1 MAKTKILIVEGV
13 EVRGRALDM
22 ILGQIG
28 EFETVLVST
37 VTDALMKIKAE
48 PFDLVLAN
56 TEVSKHGDGLKL
68 AQIILLRNV
77 VAKPPLVI
85 MVTKEKEQELVRKC
99 RQIGVVDYI
108 VYPYDPVN
116 LLKRVSD
123 AFGQHKGMTKAQARR
138 SIAATLKKII
148 DLPTISQV
156 QDRIT
161 DLLASDRS
169 SAADV
174 ARVMEIDQSITA
186 KMLRLANSAV
196 FGFNRHVTSVRDAV
210 ALIGFEQVADLVT
223 AVSTFEALG
232 RVEESPHFNR
242 LAFWEHS
249 IGCGSIARV
258 IGDKLKVDPERAF
271 VAGLLHDIGKVVL
284 DGYFPEFFGQ
294 ALQMAAKEGI
304 SIYEAETKT
313 IPINHEM
320 VGGYLARQ
328 WKLPEPIADVIGAHH
343 TLKPQKSM
351 NMRLVVLVHVV
362 DAQCRALGVGNAG
375 DNSVWEPTNSML
387 TRLAITRSDLDSWKP
402 EMQEAIKNAQ
412 GLLELAE

>member
-1 MAKTKILIVEGV
+1 MAKTKLLIVEGS

-28 EFETVLVST
+28 GYETVLVSS
-37 VTDALMKIKAE
+37 VTDALIQIKE
-48 PFDLVLAN
+48 QSFDLVITN
-56 TEVSKHGDGLKL
+56 TVVKQPEDGVKF
-68 AQIILLRNV
+68 AQIVLLRNV
-77 VAKPPLVI
+77 VAKPPLLI
-85 MVTKEKEQELVRKC
+85 MVTKEKDQDLVRKC
-99 RQIGVVDYI
+99 RHIGVVDYL

-116 LLKRVSD
+116 LLKHVAA
-123 AFGQHKGMTKAQARR
+123 AFDQNKGMTKEQSRKA
-138 SIAATLKKII
+138 IAMTLKKII

-156 QDRIT
+156 HDRIS
-161 DLLASDRS
+161 DLLDSDRS

-196 FGFNRHVTSVRDAV
+196 FGFNRHITSVKDAV

-223 AVSTFEALG
+223 AVTTFEALG

-258 IGDKLKVDPERAF
+258 IGDKLKIDPERAF

-284 DGYFPEFFGQ
+284 DGYFPDYFGQ
-294 ALQMAAKEGI
+294 ALQAADKEKTP
-304 SIYEAETKT
+304 IYDAENKM

-320 VGGYLARQ
+320 IGGYLARQ
-328 WKLPEPIADVIGAHH
+328 WKLPDPIADVIGAHH
-343 TLKPQKSM
+343 TLKPQKSV
-351 NMRLVVLVHVV
+351 NARLVLLVHVV
-362 DAQCRALGVGNAG
+362 DAQCRVLGIGNAG
-375 DNSVWEPTNSML
+375 DKAKWEPEDTML
-387 TRLAITRSDLDSWKP
+387 NRLAISRSDLESWKP
-402 EMQEAIKNAQ
+402 EMREAIKNAQ
-412 GLLELAE
+412 GLLEMTK